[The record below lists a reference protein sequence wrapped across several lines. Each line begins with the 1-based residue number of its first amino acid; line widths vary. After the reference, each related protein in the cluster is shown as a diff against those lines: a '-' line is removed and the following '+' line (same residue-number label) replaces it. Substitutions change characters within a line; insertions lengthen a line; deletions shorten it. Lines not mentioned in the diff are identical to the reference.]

1 VQRRAAGD
9 DVDAVDRRDLLRR
22 HVELGKAD
30 LPALVQPSAKR
41 LADRLRLL
49 VDLLEHEVL
58 VPALLGGVE
67 VPLDVHHLGLA
78 HDEPGGVMHDHAGRG
93 HDRDLAVVQHE
104 HLARVL
110 EDGRDVARDDRLA
123 LSDADDERRVLP
135 CRDDRL
141 RVVEMHDREGI
152 RALEVLDRSGDS
164 RGQITGEVA
173 LDEVRDCL
181 GVGLGAQDVP
191 VGREVLAQ
199 LDVVLDDAV
208 VHDRD
213 LAGAVD
219 VRVGVLLARLAV
231 RRPPGVPNAHAAS
244 DRSGVERLLEVDQ
257 LSDTARDGELP
268 GVDDGDA
275 RRVIAA
281 VLEPCKPAEQ
291 HVSRAAGADV
301 SDDSTHR

>member
-1 VQRRAAGD
+1 M
-9 DVDAVDRRDLLRR
+9 
-22 HVELGKAD
+22 K
-30 LPALVQPSAKR
+30 
-41 LADRLRLL
+41 
-49 VDLLEHEVL
+49 
-58 VPALLGGVE
+58 
-67 VPLDVHHLGLA
+67 
-78 HDEPGGVMHDHAGRG
+78 
-93 HDRDLAVVQHE
+93 HE

-110 EDGRDVARDDRLA
+110 EDGRDIARDDGLA
-123 LSDADDERRVLP
+123 LADADDERRVLA

-141 RVVEMHDREGI
+141 RVVEMHDRERV
-152 RALEVLDRSGDS
+152 RALEVLDRSGDGC
-164 RGQITGEVA
+164 GQVAGEVA
-173 LDEVRDCL
+173 LDEMRDGL

-191 VGREVLAQ
+191 VGREVLSQ

-231 RRPPGVPNAHAAS
+231 RRPARVADAHATG
-244 DRSGVERLLEVDQ
+244 DRRGVERLLEVDQ
-257 LSDTARDGELP
+257 FADAARDGQLS

-275 RRVIAA
+275 RRVVAA